1 MKTLST
7 LVKDIYD
14 LMSRDT
20 PLSNDQAEKIGQ
32 GITTMLKKRLASPPE
47 KRPAISMSNFGTKC
61 LRHLWYRHHMPEK
74 AEALAPHTKI
84 KFLYG
89 DILEE
94 LLLGLADASGH
105 EVKGKQDRLHY
116 GPISGSRDSVID
128 GVTVDVKSA
137 NSRSFEKFKHHELE
151 TKDPF
156 NYIDQLSL
164 YVNAAKDDP
173 LVQVKGEGAFLAID
187 QELGH
192 VVLDTY
198 RINKKDYKEEIDQ
211 KLSVVVQKEE
221 PERHFK
227 PVPDGFSGNM
237 MLCTECKYCPFKEHC
252 HRDVNDGRG
261 LIKFIFSNGPRW
273 YTKIVKPPKPR
284 KDYGV

>member
-7 LVKDIYD
+7 LVADIYD

-20 PLSNDQAEKIGQ
+20 PLNNEQAEKIGH
-32 GITTMLKKRLASPPE
+32 GITAMLKKRLASPPE

-61 LRHLWYRHHMPEK
+61 LRHLWYRHNMPEK
-74 AEALAPHTKI
+74 AEPLAPHTKI

-94 LLLGLADASGH
+94 LLLGLAEASGH
-105 EVKGKQDRLHY
+105 EVKGKQDRLYY
-116 GPISGSRDSVID
+116 GGISGSRDSVID

-151 TKDPF
+151 SNDPF
-156 NYIDQLSL
+156 NYLDQLSL
-164 YVNAAKDDP
+164 YVTAAKDDES
-173 LVQVKGEGAFLAID
+173 VKVKGEGAFLAID

-198 RINKKDYKEEIDQ
+198 RVNKKDYEAEIQ
-211 KLSVVVQKEE
+211 EKVQALTLKEE
-221 PERHFK
+221 PERHYK
-227 PVPDGFSGNM
+227 PVADGFSGNM

-252 HRDVNDGRG
+252 WRDTNDGRG

-273 YTKIVKPPKPR
+273 FTKIVKDPKPR
-284 KDYGV
+284 VSQG